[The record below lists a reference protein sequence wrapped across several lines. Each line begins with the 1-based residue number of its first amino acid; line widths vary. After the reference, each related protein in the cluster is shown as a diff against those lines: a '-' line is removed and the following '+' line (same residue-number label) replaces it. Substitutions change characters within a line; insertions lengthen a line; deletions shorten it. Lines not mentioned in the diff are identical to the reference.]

1 MPKGRSVSQERLAEL
16 DAVLQRLNEAWAAWD
31 EELLEVQRRLEREGM
46 DKLEAIDVVYRQV
59 MEGLRSG
66 TGPVTFEKLHKPLDE
81 LFDLYLEASE
91 EQRVSIRESFDN
103 KNRLRKY
110 LHSYVGGRAAP
121 HLGATGETRWLR
133 RGLAAASIAD
143 QKVDYRDLLICLGA
157 LWLAAEDVG
166 IAPARFFSSV
176 ARLSSDEPVYGNRST
191 RQLLRGFRSSGHL
204 RSIKKDD
211 GESRK

>member
-1 MPKGRSVSQERLAEL
+1 MPKRRSVSEERLAEL
-16 DAVLQRLNEAWAAWD
+16 DAGLQRLNEAWTAWD
-31 EELLEVQRRLEREGM
+31 KELVEVQRRLEQEGM
-46 DKLEAIDVVYRQV
+46 DKLEAIEVVHRQV

-66 TGPVTFEKLHKPLDE
+66 TGPVTFEMLHEPLDE

-91 EQRVSIRESFDN
+91 EQRVLIRDSFED
-103 KNRLRKY
+103 KKRLRGY

-204 RSIKKDD
+204 RSIKKHDR
-211 GESRK
+211 ESRE